1 MKPKRKLFFF
11 FDDLFSLLNEK
22 KEIPEVLNVAIQ
34 DKKRKRND
42 TAPGAVQNNLHFSN
56 KDSFR

>member
-1 MKPKRKLFFF
+1 MKQKGNFFF

-34 DKKRKRND
+34 DKKK
-42 TAPGAVQNNLHFSN
+42 
-56 KDSFR
+56 KEK